1 MARKYMKIRRVVI
14 PFLTL
19 AIMLSQLSGCAV
31 VSPSDIVDNPDDVTL
46 VIEEPDLDDIEADKN
61 TIEIDG
67 KQYDINGTVHSD
79 VPQKTEVLLTTEE
92 LHALFKKEYD
102 TERYAKSNL
111 YADQYKDFYLKLP
124 AREVGTQ
131 VDANVY
137 SYIESAVNGAEYEG
151 KILPDDGFEQYVE
164 WREALEKSTSGGN
177 SQSGNTS
184 GNNSGNTSNSGGQS
198 QQKPS
203 GGNGSSGNSSGSSG
217 NSNGSSGNNGGY
229 SDNVYDGA
237 TVIREVPDNSDFG
250 ESSVKQEYEKPSYDI
265 VG

>member
-31 VSPSDIVDNPDDVTL
+31 VSPEDIVDNPDDVTL
-46 VIEEPDLDDIEADKN
+46 VIEEPDLDTETDK
-61 TIEIDG
+61 TTVDIDG
-67 KQYDINGTVHSD
+67 KQYDISGKANSD
-79 VPQKTEVLLTTEE
+79 VPQKKEVLLTTEE

-102 TERYAKSNL
+102 TERFAKSNL

-124 AREVGTQ
+124 AREIGTQ

-137 SYIESAVNGAEYEG
+137 SYIESTVKGTGYEG
-151 KILPDDGFEQYVE
+151 KILPDDGFEQYVA
-164 WREALEKSTSGGN
+164 WREALENGSS
-177 SQSGNTS
+177 SGNNQS
-184 GNNSGNTSNSGGQS
+184 GNNSGNTSNTGNTGGQT

-203 GGNGSSGNSSGSSG
+203 GGNGSSGNNGGSSG
-217 NSNGSSGNNGGY
+217 NNNGSSGNNGGY

-237 TVIREVPDNSDFG
+237 VVEREVTEAGSGKDLI
-250 ESSVKQEYEKPSYDI
+250 ESEYEKPSYEI
-265 VG
+265 IG